1 MENNTWEYLSI
12 ATTTENSTASAEV
25 ELNRDQSAQQ
35 LSKNCLPALQMMEQH
50 KNYIED
56 HLHDK

>member
-1 MENNTWEYLSI
+1 MENNPWEYLST
-12 ATTTENSTASAEV
+12 AENSTASADV

-35 LSKNCLPALQMMEQH
+35 LSKNHLPTLQMMEWY
-50 KNYIED
+50 KNYTED